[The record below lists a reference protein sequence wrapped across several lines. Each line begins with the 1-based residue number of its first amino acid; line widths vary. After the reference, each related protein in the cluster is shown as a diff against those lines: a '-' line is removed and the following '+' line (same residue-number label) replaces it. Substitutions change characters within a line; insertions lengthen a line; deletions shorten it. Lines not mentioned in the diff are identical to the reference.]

1 MNFIIRSSVRVS
13 RDGHESLPLSHKSVC
28 ESQMVSRLC
37 AHVGSSTSEFV
48 VSLESLVRESERLV
62 EMLDPLVED
71 IADIRLQ
78 GVADSAWY
86 RLGVVNVLVR
96 DAGGG
101 ALAAT
106 LARGLVE
113 QAAYWDW
120 ALATGVGVEHLDQWA
135 ALELDGLRELARDAD
150 DDVWLGWLLPPGT
163 SVTGSAGP
171 AMPKNASDA
180 VRRIGSGLDGAV
192 LSPLGFAGLLSA
204 YAVLGVLAHSNY
216 LGAAILA
223 EQLDLELPDRLAAV
237 ATHLAAAG
245 ATVVTFALADDTSC
259 LDAATTQFEV
269 VAHKASEIHGL
280 PAQTS
285 RPRLRLPHSRQARP
299 VVAESS
305 ISRMPS
311 APPEMTE
318 LGLRFLEAASN
329 LASVV
334 ASEEIEVEEGCEW
347 IAYQSFRLSLS
358 NLWITSGALTGTLG
372 KALLPISARMLFED
386 GARWNWLPHSATTAT
401 TGESLKALVTDGVQR
416 RDRIATRLRSDGVPR
431 SIVEELLGPAVNIPQ
446 PDPGELDMPPLDEM
460 LVLAYPNP
468 SGVDSAQ
475 AIYSVLSQFVHATPI
490 STLHFQRDTFP
501 SVSAPVY
508 AVALE
513 ATARG
518 FERIAS
524 ITLLLRGFEPESIQQ
539 PLEEIRRRGAE
550 IANMATLYHCLG

>member
-1 MNFIIRSSVRVS
+1 MNLTVRSGVSVS
-13 RDGHESLPLSHKSVC
+13 RDDSESLPLQPEFVC
-28 ESQMVSRLC
+28 TSQMFSQLC
-37 AHVGSSTSEFV
+37 APVGSSMLEV
-48 VSLESLVRESERLV
+48 IVSLKSLVRESERLV

-86 RLGVVNVLVR
+86 RLSVVNVLVR

-135 ALELDGLRELARDAD
+135 ALELDGLRKLARDAD
-150 DDVWLGWLLPPGT
+150 DEVWLGWLLPPGS
-163 SVTGSAGP
+163 SVVGSAGP
-171 AMPKNASDA
+171 AIPKNAGDA

-192 LSPLGFAGLLSA
+192 LSPLEFAGLLSA
-204 YAVLGVLAHSNY
+204 YGVLGVLAHSNY

-245 ATVVTFALADDTSC
+245 ATAVTFALADDTSC

-269 VAHKASEIHGL
+269 VAHKASDIHGL

-285 RPRLRLPHSRQARP
+285 RRQRRLPHPKLTA
-299 VVAESS
+299 VVTAASS

-311 APPEMTE
+311 ATSDMTE
-318 LGLRFLEAASN
+318 LGLRFLAAADS

-334 ASEEIEVEEGCEW
+334 ASEEVELENFGEW
-347 IAYQSFRLSLS
+347 IAHQSFRLSLS
-358 NLWITSGALTGTLG
+358 NLSIIRSALGGTLG

-386 GARWNWLPHSATTAT
+386 GARWNWLPHSASTAT
-401 TGESLKALVTDGVQR
+401 TGESLKALVNDGAQR
-416 RDRIATRLRSDGVPR
+416 RDRIATSLRSDGVPR

-446 PDPGELDMPPLDEM
+446 PDPGELDMPPLGEM
-460 LVLAYPNP
+460 LILAYPNP
-468 SGVDSAQ
+468 SGIDSAQ
-475 AIYSVLSQFVHATPI
+475 AIYGVLSQFVHATPI

-513 ATARG
+513 ATALG

-524 ITLLLRGFEPESIQQ
+524 ITLRLRGFSPESIQQ
-539 PLEEIRRRGAE
+539 PLEEIRRRAAE